1 MIGLIFQIAKVIG
14 IFQSSRDQYNRVWF
28 TQNPRIN
35 HFTPHTS
42 KQNKNSGRSMPKQL
56 VIDACYSIRYN
67 WNNKQLLLFTNCL
80 KMVLLFWS
88 SKKNADAKPWFETLF
103 LQRSNKQSIH
113 HFCDRPNRYAFH
125 ANYMRARIFRFS
137 SLDVAVHQFDR
148 FR

>member
-56 VIDACYSIRYN
+56 VIDACYSIRPVCMRYN

-80 KMVLLFWS
+80 KMVLLF
-88 SKKNADAKPWFETLF
+88 
-103 LQRSNKQSIH
+103 
-113 HFCDRPNRYAFH
+113 
-125 ANYMRARIFRFS
+125 
-137 SLDVAVHQFDR
+137 
-148 FR
+148 